1 MSGRHRPQWFFPV
14 VILSGAVLVFLL
26 RATMNDYILSIV
38 CFAGI
43 NIILAVSLNVTNG
56 FTGLFSLGHPGF
68 MAVGGYVAAILTFP
82 TARKAMLLPAL
93 PAWLA
98 VQQWSLLPAML
109 MGGLGATLIAFV
121 VGFPVLRLRGHYL
134 AVATL
139 GFLIIVQVLLINLE
153 SFTRGPLGLNG
164 LPMFTNLWWIY
175 LWVVITIYVCW
186 KVKHS
191 SLGRTM
197 LAIREDEIAAECL
210 GVPLARRRI
219 LALALGAF
227 FAGVA
232 GGLWAHLVTAITPGS
247 FSVIMAFNLVVM
259 VVIGGAGS
267 ITGAALAAA
276 SLTLVVEVLRP
287 LEESLEAYGI
297 GEVIMAIGLLL
308 ILIYRPQGIFGS
320 REPAFLAGQGQ
331 RVSSVGA
338 RLSNQNKKG
347 GGI

>member
-1 MSGRHRPQWFFPV
+1 V
-14 VILSGAVLVFLL
+14 LILAGAILVFVL

-38 CFAGI
+38 CFVGI
-43 NIILAVSLNVTNG
+43 NIILAVSLNLTNG

-93 PAWLA
+93 PGWLA
-98 VQQWSLLPAML
+98 SQQWPLLPAL
-109 MGGLGATLIAFV
+109 ILGGLCATATAFLI
-121 VGFPVLRLRGHYL
+121 GFPVLRLRGHYL

-139 GFLIIVQVLLINLE
+139 GFLIIVQVLINNLD

-164 LPMFTNLWWIY
+164 LPMLTNLWWIY

-197 LAIREDEIAAECL
+197 LAIREDEISAECL

-219 LALALGAF
+219 FALALGAF

-247 FSVIMAFNLVVM
+247 FSVIMAFTLVVM
-259 VVIGGAGS
+259 VVVGGTGS
-267 ITGAALAAA
+267 ITGAVLAAGL
-276 SLTLVVEVLRP
+276 LTLSVEVLRP
-287 LEESLEAYGI
+287 LEENLEAYGI

-308 ILIYRPQGIFGS
+308 ILIFRPQGILGS
-320 REPAFLAGQGQ
+320 REPAFLT
-331 RVSSVGA
+331 
-338 RLSNQNKKG
+338 G
-347 GGI
+347 GGSRISSEGDSIRSIQKRKEVV